1 MFNQTGADPDSFQ
14 LEGEIKG
21 INCITVLLILNLLF
35 FIVAVF
41 AMFYND
47 VFYFVN
53 SKGGPP
59 PPSPCDPP
67 MLDLCPTFVN
77 IDYQFTT
84 NMYAMINDYNK
95 YNQLYVC
102 NDL

>member
-53 SKGGPP
+53 SKGVP
-59 PPSPCDPP
+59 PPSPFDPP

-84 NMYAMINDYNK
+84 NMHAMINDYNK